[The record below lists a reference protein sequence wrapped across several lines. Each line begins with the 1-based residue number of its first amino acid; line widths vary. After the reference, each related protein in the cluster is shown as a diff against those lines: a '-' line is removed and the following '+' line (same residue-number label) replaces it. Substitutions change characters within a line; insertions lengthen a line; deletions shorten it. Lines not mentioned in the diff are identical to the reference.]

1 VRLVNW
7 KKRKQVSTIEDIE
20 ILAPLLQ
27 SILLQISFHLA
38 FCFFDQL
45 MPFFGPLSVRVVI
58 VAEEVDMLVL
68 GKKKRFAFRAPSSH
82 TEHPLGTCSGCS
94 H

>member
-68 GKKKRFAFRAPSSH
+68 GKKKRYDVISIRIYSDHS
-82 TEHPLGTCSGCS
+82 L
-94 H
+94 